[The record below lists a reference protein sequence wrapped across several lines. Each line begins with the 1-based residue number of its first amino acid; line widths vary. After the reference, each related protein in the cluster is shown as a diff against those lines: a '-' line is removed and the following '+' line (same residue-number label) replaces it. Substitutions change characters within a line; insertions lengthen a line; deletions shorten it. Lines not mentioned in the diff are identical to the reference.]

1 MNELKEKVALVTGS
15 GRGLGRAI
23 AFALAQA
30 GCDVAVL
37 ARTHGEIEQVAAEIQ
52 ATGQRSFAIRSDL
65 SDGQAITHAFAA
77 ITKELGPIAIL
88 VNNAG
93 VAEPIAPM
101 QRLDPDAWGQAIAI
115 NLIAAFRW
123 MHACLPMMLE
133 RGWGRIINISTGAA
147 TGTGLENGSAYS
159 TSKAGL
165 EMLTR
170 NSAAELQGTGVTVN
184 AVRPGTVDTPMQAL
198 MRSLPIELIG
208 QQIHDRYQGFYEQ
221 GTLLEP
227 SQPARLVVN
236 LLRGE
241 STGEIVSINDQRG
254 QELLKQ

>member
-1 MNELKEKVALVTGS
+1 MNELQGKVALVTGG
-15 GRGLGRAI
+15 GRGIGRVI
-23 AFALAQA
+23 ALTLAQT
-30 GCDVAVL
+30 GCNVAVL
-37 ARTHGEIEQVAAEIQ
+37 ARTRGEIELVAAEIQ

-65 SDGQAITHAFAA
+65 SDGQAITHAFTA

-93 VAEPIAPM
+93 VVEPLGSI
-101 QRLDPDAWGQAIAI
+101 QTVDPDAWAQAIDI
-115 NLIAAFRW
+115 NLIGAFRW
-123 MHACLPMMLE
+123 MRACLPMMLE

-147 TGTGLENGSAYS
+147 TETGMENSNAYS

-170 NSAAELQGTGVTVN
+170 NSAAELQGTGVNVN
-184 AVRPGTVDTPMQAL
+184 AVRPGAVDTAIQAY
-198 MRSLPIELIG
+198 MRGLPIEKAG
-208 QQIHDRYQGFYEQ
+208 QQIHDRFNGLYEQ

-241 STGEIVSINDQRG
+241 STGEIVDIYDQRG

>member
-1 MNELKEKVALVTGS
+1 MNELQGKVALVTGG
-15 GRGLGRAI
+15 GRGIGRAI
-23 AFALAQA
+23 ALTLAQT
-30 GCDVAVL
+30 GCNVAVL
-37 ARTHGEIEQVAAEIQ
+37 ARTQGEIELVAAEIQ
-52 ATGQRSFAIRSDL
+52 ATGQRSFAISSDL
-65 SDGQAITHAFAA
+65 SESKAIAHTFAA

-93 VAEPIAPM
+93 GVEPIGSI
-101 QRLDPDAWGQAIAI
+101 QTVDPDVWAQAIDI

-123 MHACLPMMLE
+123 MRACLPMMLE
-133 RGWGRIINISTGAA
+133 RGWGRIVNISTGAA
-147 TGTGLENGSAYS
+147 AGTGMRNCSAYS

-170 NSAAELQGTGVTVN
+170 NSAAELQGTGVNVN
-184 AVRPGTVDTPMQAL
+184 AVRPGAVDTAIQAH
-198 MRSLPIELIG
+198 MRGLPIEQVT
-208 QQIHDRYQGFYEQ
+208 QQIHDRFNGFYEQ

-227 SQPARLVVN
+227 FQPARLVVN

-241 STGEIVSINDQRG
+241 STGEIVDIYDQRG

>member
-1 MNELKEKVALVTGS
+1 MNELQGKVALVTGG
-15 GRGLGRAI
+15 GRGIGRVI
-23 AFALAQA
+23 ALTLAQT
-30 GCDVAVL
+30 GCNVAVL
-37 ARTHGEIEQVAAEIQ
+37 ARTQGEIELVAAEIQ

-65 SDGQAITHAFAA
+65 LDGKAIAHAFAA

-93 VAEPIAPM
+93 GVEPLGSI
-101 QRLDPDAWGQAIAI
+101 QTVDPDVWAQAIDI

-123 MHACLPMMLE
+123 MRACLPMMLE
-133 RGWGRIINISTGAA
+133 LGWGRIVNISTGAA
-147 TGTGLENGSAYS
+147 AGTGMGNCGAYS

-170 NSAAELQGTGVTVN
+170 NSAAELQGTGVNVN
-184 AVRPGTVDTPMQAL
+184 AVRPGAVDTAIQAY
-198 MRSLPIELIG
+198 MRGLPIEQAG
-208 QQIHDRYQGFYEQ
+208 QQIHDRFNGLYEQ

-241 STGEIVSINDQRG
+241 STGEIVDIYDQRG

>member
-1 MNELKEKVALVTGS
+1 MNELQGKVALVTGG
-15 GRGLGRAI
+15 GRGIGRAI
-23 AFALAQA
+23 ALTLAQT
-30 GCDVAVL
+30 GCHVAVL
-37 ARTHGEIEQVAAEIQ
+37 ARTQGEIELVATEIQ
-52 ATGQRSFAIRSDL
+52 ATGQRSFAISSDL
-65 SDGQAITHAFAA
+65 SDGKAIAHAFAA

-93 VAEPIAPM
+93 VVEPIGSIQAV
-101 QRLDPDAWGQAIAI
+101 DPDVWAQAIDI

-123 MHACLPMMLE
+123 MRACLPMMLE
-133 RGWGRIINISTGAA
+133 RGWGRIVNISTGAA
-147 TGTGLENGSAYS
+147 TGTGMENSGAYS

-170 NSAAELQGTGVTVN
+170 NSAAELQGTGVNVN
-184 AVRPGTVDTPMQAL
+184 AVRPGAVDTAIQVHI
-198 MRSLPIELIG
+198 RGLPIEQAG
-208 QQIHDRYQGFYEQ
+208 QQIHDRFKGFYEQ

-241 STGEIVSINDQRG
+241 STGEIVNIYDQRG
-254 QELLKQ
+254 QELLK

>member
-1 MNELKEKVALVTGS
+1 MNELQGKVALVTGG
-15 GRGLGRAI
+15 GRGIGRAI
-23 AFALAQA
+23 ALTLAQT
-30 GCDVAVL
+30 GCNVAVL
-37 ARTHGEIEQVAAEIQ
+37 ARTQVEIEQVAAEIQ
-52 ATGQRSFAIRSDL
+52 ATGQRSFAISSDL
-65 SDGQAITHAFAA
+65 SDGKAIAHAFAA

-93 VAEPIAPM
+93 VVEPIGSI
-101 QRLDPDAWGQAIAI
+101 QTVDPDAWAQAIDI

-123 MHACLPMMLE
+123 MRACLPMMLE
-133 RGWGRIINISTGAA
+133 RGWGRIVNISTGAA
-147 TGTGLENGSAYS
+147 AGTGMENSGAYS

-170 NSAAELQGTGVTVN
+170 NSAAELQGTGVNVN
-184 AVRPGTVDTPMQAL
+184 AVRPGAVDTAIQVHI
-198 MRSLPIELIG
+198 RGLPIEQAG
-208 QQIHDRYQGFYEQ
+208 QQIHDRFKGFYEQ

-241 STGEIVSINDQRG
+241 SSSEIVSIDDQRG